1 MGGGLLQLV
10 AMGAQDA
17 YLSGNPQITF
27 WKGLF
32 KRHTNFAMEAFRI
45 NFTGQPNWGTKQS
58 CIVNRNADLLYST
71 YLEVVLPSYHP
82 TSNPTAVY
90 NNDQFHL
97 GYNLLKYAELEIG
110 GQLID
115 RQYGEWLFIW
125 DTLTNSTEKS
135 LVGQQLLSGAGRNSA
150 LYYSGVTV
158 ANTPTSTVFT
168 IGTPTSGSN
177 EVVLTHSTA
186 ANLITTGFS
195 VGQVVSVS
203 ATAGSGG
210 VSGATNYAGTW
221 VITAIGT
228 YSITI
233 LISYLAL
240 SSTATTG
247 MTGTITAL
255 ASSTTTAAVT
265 SLANS
270 GPTEPIYSSTTQQID
285 VGAGVLN
292 NGGAGSTVASSLSTQ
307 TCSPGQ
313 IMAFGASASCTAPTG
328 SSQGHPNVIYVPLN
342 FFYARNP
349 GAALPLIAL
358 QYHEVKINLLWNDA
372 ATISGDYKNVPVP
385 AQPSQAAIYVDY
397 IYLDVEE
404 RRRMAQES
412 HEYLIEQVQYN
423 EDKGISVMNS
433 RIDLTF
439 NHPVKEL
446 VWVVQPT
453 CYRSCKVP
461 VATTASGVRYN
472 AGAGASMNVN
482 RLTPFTY
489 DQNAVYKQRLQIN
502 GQDRFD
508 GRYGD
513 YFNKVQPFQHHSGST
528 STEYMNGQVISSTAS
543 TTPTTLSPAS
553 TITYTTKFGPGTL
566 HMLPQN
572 GMYCYSFALK
582 PEEHQPSGTCN
593 FSRIDTATLVL
604 EMSADV
610 NVNAQTDQ
618 TWDVRVYALNYNI
631 LRIMSGMAGLAYSN

>member
-10 AMGAQDA
+10 AQGAQDA

-58 CIVNRNADLLYST
+58 CVVNRNADLLYST
-71 YLEVVLPSYHP
+71 YLEVVLPSFDP
-82 TSNPTAVY
+82 KTNPTAVY

-97 GYNLLKYAELEIG
+97 GYNLLKYAELEVG

-115 RQYGEWLFIW
+115 RQYGEWLYLW
-125 DTLTNSTEKS
+125 DTLTNATEKS

-150 LYYSGVTV
+150 LYYKPLTV
-158 ANTPTSTVFT
+158 AIPAAGSATLSSGTLTVTATNVGGFIGIPVGSYVTLSGFTNTVAVNGTWAVVTNTGSAITVTIPTQTGTVTPTNGVV
-168 IGTPTSGSN
+168 TP
-177 EVVLTHSTA
+177 V
-186 ANLITTGFS
+186 
-195 VGQVVSVS
+195 
-203 ATAGSGG
+203 
-210 VSGATNYAGTW
+210 
-221 VITAIGT
+221 
-228 YSITI
+228 
-233 LISYLAL
+233 
-240 SSTATTG
+240 
-247 MTGTITAL
+247 
-255 ASSTTTAAVT
+255 STTTNVT
-265 SLANS
+265 NTSS
-270 GPTEPIYSSTTQQID
+270 MGPTVPIYSSASQQID
-285 VGAGVLN
+285 VGAGVTN
-292 NGGAGSTVASSLSTQ
+292 NAGSGSTTSQ
-307 TCSPGQ
+307 SCSPGQ
-313 IMAFGASASCTAPTG
+313 VVAFGASSSCSAPTG
-328 SSQGHPNVIYVPLN
+328 SSSGHPNVIYVPLN
-342 FFYARNP
+342 FFYSRNP

-372 ATISGDYKNVPVP
+372 ASISGDYKNVPVP

-423 EDKGISVMNS
+423 EDKGLSVMNS

-461 VATTASGVRYN
+461 VATTVNGVRYTTGN
-472 AGAGASMNVN
+472 GVGSSMNVN
-482 RLTPFTY
+482 RLTPLTF
-489 DQNAVYKQRLQIN
+489 DQNAVFKQRLQIN

-513 YFNKVQPFQHHSGST
+513 YFNKVQPFQHHTGST
-528 STEYMNGQVISSTAS
+528 STQFSNLQVTSSSVTSGTVNTA
-543 TTPTTLSPAS
+543 AA
-553 TITYTTKFGPGTL
+553 TYTTAFGGGSV
-566 HMLPQN
+566 HMLPQS
-572 GMYCYSFALK
+572 GIYCYSFALK

-610 NVNAQTDQ
+610 IVNAATDQ